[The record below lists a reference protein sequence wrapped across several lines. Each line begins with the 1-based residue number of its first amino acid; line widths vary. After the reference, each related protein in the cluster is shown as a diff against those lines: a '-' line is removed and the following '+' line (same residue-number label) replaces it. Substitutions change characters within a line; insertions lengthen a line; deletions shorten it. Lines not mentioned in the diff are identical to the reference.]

1 MCPPYPAPISS
12 PLTLRKGL
20 TSPDLGGHKAG
31 VIESLNPKDGYD
43 IASDEGNSITSQ
55 NQYKAQDGDNPEQ
68 DVDIEFHVS
77 AQPGREM
84 LIVITEVRL

>member
-1 MCPPYPAPISS
+1 M
-12 PLTLRKGL
+12 

-31 VIESLNPKDGYD
+31 VIESQNPKDGYD
-43 IASDEGNSITSQ
+43 AASDGGNSITSV
-55 NQYKAQDGDNPEQ
+55 NQYQAKDGDNPDQ
-68 DVDIEFHVS
+68 NVDIEFHVS